1 MNSAFVRKTISV
13 TAFVLVTCVIASM
26 SAQTPSPSG
35 TTTTQKSVGRGWPV
49 PVALK
54 PFHGFPKEEF
64 VGAVTP
70 WYYETSTT
78 ATGGKPPAGVEPLP
92 RDIFTSKDFYS
103 DRDLW
108 MDKRYYRCNSPI
120 ALDSIWG
127 DYSSGPKALDNGDPK
142 TAAWGHCDRDY
153 PREAILSPYPFTTA
167 REQTFIQ

>member
-92 RDIFTSKDFYS
+92 RDAGLPSAA
-103 DRDLW
+103 RDAPAA
-108 MDKRYYRCNSPI
+108 SP
-120 ALDSIWG
+120 AMS
-127 DYSSGPKALDNGDPK
+127 
-142 TAAWGHCDRDY
+142 
-153 PREAILSPYPFTTA
+153 
-167 REQTFIQ
+167 